1 MGQPPG
7 EPSDDQGPPR
17 RARGPAGDRARGV
30 RTGLGDQLLGM
41 GASPAGASRPRGGL
55 RASRGGLADDRNE
68 ASGPG
73 VRRGF
78 AMTARRRPRWSE
90 LRPLLQTRDVHLNI
104 TERRLA
110 KVASIADLRL
120 LARRRAPLAVFDSTD
135 GAAGDEIALLRSRQ
149 AYARVEFQ
157 PTVLTDVSAMDTS
170 TTILGRPAALP
181 LVFGPTGF
189 TRMMHTEGE
198 PAVARVAG
206 RAGIPYALSTM
217 GTTSIERLAAAA
229 PDCRRWFQLYLWRA
243 RGASRDF
250 VARARAAGYDA
261 LVLTVDTPVAGSRRR
276 DVRNGLTLPPSLS
289 LRTVTE
295 GALHPSWWFDLLT
308 TEPLEFAS
316 LNRFDGTVA
325 ELAARM
331 FDPAATV
338 SDLAWLREAWP
349 GPLVAK
355 GIQMVEDARI
365 VVDAGADAVVVS
377 NHGGRQLDR
386 APTPLECLP
395 AVVDA
400 VGDRAEVYLGGGV
413 MSGSAVVA
421 AVALGARAAL
431 VGRAYLYGLMAGGE
445 RGVQRAVD
453 ILREEVVGTLA
464 LLGVRCVS
472 DLGREHVRLRDA

>member
-1 MGQPPG
+1 M
-7 EPSDDQGPPR
+7 
-17 RARGPAGDRARGV
+17 
-30 RTGLGDQLLGM
+30 
-41 GASPAGASRPRGGL
+41 
-55 RASRGGLADDRNE
+55 
-68 ASGPG
+68 
-73 VRRGF
+73 
-78 AMTARRRPRWSE
+78 
-90 LRPLLQTRDVHLNI
+90 
-104 TERRLA
+104 
-110 KVASIADLRL
+110 
-120 LARRRAPLAVFDSTD
+120 ARRRAPRAVFDYTD
-135 GAAGDEIALLRSRQ
+135 GGAGDELSLRRSR
-149 AYARVEFQ
+149 AAFASVEFQ
-157 PTVLTDVSAMDTS
+157 PRVLRDVSTIDTGTVL
-170 TTILGRPAALP
+170 LGRPAALP

-198 PAVARVAG
+198 AAVARVAA
-206 RAGIPYALSTM
+206 RTGIPYALSTM

-229 PDCRRWFQLYLWRA
+229 PDCRRWFQLYLWRD

-338 SDLAWLREAWP
+338 ADLTWLREAWP
-349 GPLVAK
+349 GPLVVK

-400 VGDRAEVYLGGGV
+400 VGDRAEVYLDGGV
-413 MSGSAVVA
+413 MSGSDVVA

-445 RGVQRAVD
+445 RGVQRAAD
-453 ILREEVVGTLA
+453 ILGAEVRDTMA
-464 LLGVRCVS
+464 LLGTTSVG
-472 DLGREHVRLRDA
+472 DLSREQVRLRRG